1 MIRVMATKTI
11 TIDVEAYERLAAMK
25 GENESFSQ
33 VIKRIVPP
41 PFDLDEW
48 FDQID
53 EAPLGKKAAAAIED
67 RVAQRTVP
75 STRRR

>member
-1 MIRVMATKTI
+1 MATKTI
-11 TIDVEAYERLAAMK
+11 TIDVEAYERLAAVK

-33 VIKRIVPP
+33 LIKRIVPP

-48 FDQID
+48 FGHID
-53 EAPLGKKAAAAIED
+53 EAPLGKKAAAAIEE
-67 RVAQRTVP
+67 RVAKRTVP